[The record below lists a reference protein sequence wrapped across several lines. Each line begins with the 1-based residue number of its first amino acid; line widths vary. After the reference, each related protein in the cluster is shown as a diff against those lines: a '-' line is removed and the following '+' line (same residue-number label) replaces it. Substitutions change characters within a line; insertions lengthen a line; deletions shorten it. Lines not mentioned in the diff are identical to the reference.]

1 MPISRA
7 TKVYAIQ
14 DAKISA
20 LTADPSGGS
29 PTYGTP
35 IDVPGIKSIEVSGDI
50 ETKSLRGDNTLLASN
65 SSVSNIQ
72 ASVSHAKISLDV
84 LVAIVGGTVTDSGTG
99 STEVSAWDLTGTN
112 ATLPP
117 FKLEGV
123 TPAGGVDLV
132 GGDLHVVLHKLTL
145 ASFPDLGF
153 AEEDYRIASFTAN
166 AEPLLSNGKW
176 LSLLLNETATAIV

>member
-1 MPISRA
+1 MPISRV

-20 LTADPSGGS
+20 LTADPSGG
-29 PTYGTP
+29 PAVYGTP
-35 IDVPGIKSIEVSGDI
+35 IDVPGIKSIEISGDV
-50 ETKSLRGDNTLLASN
+50 EVKSLRGDNTLLASN
-65 SSVSNIQ
+65 SAVTNVQ
-72 ASVSHAKISLDV
+72 ASVSHAKLSLDV
-84 LVAIVGGTVTDSGTG
+84 LVAILGGTVTDSGTG
-99 STEVSAWDLTGTN
+99 STEVSTWDLSGTN

-132 GGDLHVVLHKLTL
+132 GGDMHVVLHKLTL

-153 AEEDYRIASFTAN
+153 SEEDYRIASFTAN
-166 AEPLLSNGKW
+166 AEPLIANGKW
-176 LSLLLNETATAIV
+176 VSIVLNETAAVIA